1 MNRPIRKRFYR
12 AAQCVIFVM
21 FVLNLIAIF
30 WLDYVLVHHRPTK
43 PGGGFIIEYNNHGDV
58 TFITNGDHQLFIL
71 LWVVPFVL
79 LGIDGLLYQFNRP
92 DWRRV
97 AKQKTL
103 L

>member
-1 MNRPIRKRFYR
+1 MRKRLYR
-12 AAQCVIFVM
+12 SAQSVIRVV

-30 WLDYVLVHHRPTK
+30 CFDYALVHHRPTK
-43 PGGGFIIEYNNHGDV
+43 PGRGFIIEHNNHGDV
-58 TFITNGDHQLFIL
+58 TFITNGDHRLFIL

-79 LGIDGLLYQFNRP
+79 LGISGLLYQFNRP